1 MRCKIC
7 GGELR
12 YQNGLFIC
20 INCDSKFDLTDV
32 YENIDVFIAYI
43 ENDDQGR
50 RTRDSIIAQEL
61 FNKMEGA
68 KITAFYQRIS
78 AENLSGDDFET
89 VCKVSAAQSKIILL
103 VGTNKISFEKLIE
116 EYSDQFHDKTVIPVY
131 SDMSAY
137 DLPPEL
143 NKLQALNFNN
153 VGAVSDM
160 IKRILQILGRR
171 EEIDFEEAVQKYRKK
186 KKKAILISIVIVLI
200 IIFGAGS
207 YVVLGTSLVLQS
219 KKHEHAQALIEAEN
233 YAEAINVLSDLSG
246 YKNSDDLLKGIYDRY
261 EGYYQSEDK
270 STGLHLTISDDW
282 LALVE
287 INETDQDGRITR
299 ITENAEISRNMIN
312 LAFNDS
318 ENRQGNAVIE
328 LANNGINL
336 KIRRDQTESEIG
348 SKSVFFALNEKSDSP
363 ILEEITAETIKQWL
377 LNGINESELKA
388 RGYELVFE
396 TALYKDTAESQ
407 YGIKNTDIKVAL
419 YNHDISKADDPFV
432 DDRTAVGFSAPANIL
447 IPDKIGG
454 SPAPYVENDILF
466 VPNSLLVLTGNPI
479 DFWIQEEISAIGN
492 DTMVSCTSKA
502 MVGDEIWQSLLNEYI
517 YSGAGGYTAADSVS
531 SDETTD
537 DLYRVRKSYDDE
549 RSQIGAFQ
557 VLDNAKKLADSYKA
571 EGYKVFNGDG
581 ILVYEP

>member
-20 INCDSKFDLTDV
+20 TNCDSKFDLTDV

-89 VCKVSAAQSKIILL
+89 VCKVSAARSKIILL

-131 SDMSAY
+131 SDMSAS
-137 DLPPEL
+137 DLPTEL

-171 EEIDFEEAVQKYRKK
+171 EEIDLEETAQKYRKK

-207 YVVLGTSLVLQS
+207 YVVLGTSLVLPS

-233 YAEAINVLSDLSG
+233 YTEAINVLSDLSG
-246 YKNSDDLLKGIYDRY
+246 YKNSDDLLKSVYDRY

-270 STGLHLTISDDW
+270 STGLHLTISDDR

-299 ITENAEISRNMIN
+299 ITENAEVSRNIID

-328 LANNGINL
+328 LTNDGINL
-336 KIRRDQTESEIG
+336 NIRRDQTES
-348 SKSVFFALNEKSDSP
+348 KAVFFALNEKSDSP

-377 LNGINESELKA
+377 LNGITESELKA
-388 RGYELVFE
+388 RGYELVFKSPM
-396 TALYKDTAESQ
+396 YKDPAESR
-407 YGIKNTDIKVAL
+407 YIIENTDIEIVL
-419 YNHDISKADDPFV
+419 FNHDISKSDDPSV
-432 DDRTAVGFSAPANIL
+432 DDRIAFGVTVPADIL
-447 IPDKIGG
+447 IPEKIGG

-466 VPNSLLVLTGNPI
+466 VPNSLLVLGLPI
-479 DFWIQEEISAIGN
+479 HFWLQEEISAIGN

-502 MVGDEIWQSLLNEYI
+502 MVGDENWQSLLNEYI
-517 YSGAGGYTAADSVS
+517 YPGAGGYTAADSVS

-557 VLDNAKKLADSYKA
+557 VLDNAKELADSYKA